1 MSKRR
6 IPTDKQWFDYKS
18 NKYAGW
24 LFCFMSSSASFHEK
38 IYYPK
43 KRFIEDLPLIKK
55 FLCVSDKRTITKYLK
70 KLINQGYISEDND
83 NYYFPYVM
91 NQGNYILIDRALLYN
106 LCVTKSTITTQIF
119 CYLTNRMNMK
129 ESQYTEKAYNFTLKE
144 LRVALGYSDK
154 SYNELDRAIKECL
167 QTLKAENYINYN
179 NIYVD
184 LIVNGIPKKVPNYQL
199 TFITETI
206 PQVLKEI
213 KEDDHSI
220 IIEISKDEKKEFIF

>member
-43 KRFIEDLPLIKK
+43 KTFIEDIPIIKK
-55 FLCVSDKRTITKYLK
+55 FLCVTDKRTITKYLN
-70 KLINQGYISEDND
+70 KLINQGYVSEDND
-83 NYYFPYVM
+83 NYYFPYAM
-91 NQGNYILIDRALLYN
+91 NQGNYILIDRDLLYN

-129 ESQYTEKAYNFTLKE
+129 KSQYAESTYNFTLKE

-154 SYNELDRAIKECL
+154 AYKELDKAIRECL
-167 QTLKAENYINYN
+167 QTLKAENYIDYN

-184 LIVNGIPKKVPNYQL
+184 LIVNGIPEKVPNYQL
-199 TFITETI
+199 TFITDTI
-206 PQVLKEI
+206 PQKLQEI
-213 KEDDHSI
+213 KEEDCCADT
-220 IIEISKDEKKEFIF
+220 EETTEEKKDFYF